1 MESLIFFN
9 VGWMK
14 RYQDLAEDD
23 RPQRGGK
30 WVEEHE
36 WDYSML
42 NFLAFKSRYY
52 GYGQP
57 QGNQIKLERLGAA
70 PDADRLDHVTVVWV
84 STSPT
89 HGPVIV
95 GWYRDAT
102 LFRDYQE
109 PPKGAGRTHE
119 GKAIGF
125 YATAKVEDCVLLPEE
140 ARTFAVLRGKGGMG
154 QSNVWYAD
162 QPEHDT
168 FKQQV
173 LDYIASGG
181 KTAPPAATRTWIFQA
196 NPELY
201 DIDSAIRQLPEMA
214 WSVSKHQELIAPND
228 AVFVWKSG
236 PEAGILAEATV
247 LTVPA
252 EVEPEQREI
261 QFAIQPEK
269 FASKQVCVRIR
280 IDEVFSPPLL
290 RSELKA
296 DPRLADLSILK
307 FSQGTNF
314 AVTPGEA
321 AVIRDLLAKRPSD
334 EDDISAGKREP
345 GTDFRVWAY
354 APGRNAQFWEEFYRE
369 EIMAIG
375 WDELGDLRQYR
386 DHETVAKKLIEV
398 YKLQSQPINDSRAC
412 FDFAHTMKPGD
423 RVFAKRGRDEV
434 VGYGVVTGDYEYRE
448 DRAQFNHVRRVRWEQ
463 RGNWKCKPLFPVKT
477 LTEFTPDSDT
487 VRYLTGLI
495 GVAET
500 PPAPT
505 LPPYTIEDALKGAA
519 FDEVEFKSILDL
531 WRLKKNLIL
540 QGPPGVGK
548 TFLARRLAYALI
560 GHELPSR
567 VGMVQFHQS
576 YSYED
581 FIHGYRPAEGGFAR
595 KDGVFVRFSK
605 RASLD
610 QDSIYVFI
618 IDEINRSNLSKVFGE
633 LLMLVEADKRGSK
646 YSVALT
652 YSASEEEQFYV
663 PANLFLLGMMNT
675 ADRSLALVDYA
686 LRRRFAFEELQPL
699 FGTSVFSKF
708 LADAGSDH
716 KFVAAVSAR
725 LQSLNQVIAEDQN
738 LGPGFRIGHSYF
750 CGNGS
755 ALTEEAYFSAVRH
768 EIVPLLKEYWFDD
781 PERVTEWTEKLL
793 AKFE

>member
-1 MESLIFFN
+1 MEPLIFFN

-14 RYQDLAEDD
+14 RYQGLAEDD

-36 WDYSML
+36 WDHSML
-42 NFLAFKSRYY
+42 NFLAFKGWHY

-84 STSPT
+84 STPPT
-89 HGPVIV
+89 GGTVIV

-109 PPKGAGRTHE
+109 PPKGSGRTHE

-125 YATAKVEDCVLLPEE
+125 YATAKAEDCVLLPED
-140 ARTFAVLRGKGGMG
+140 ARAFSIPRGRGGMG

-162 QPEHDT
+162 QPAHQA
-168 FKQQV
+168 FRQQV

-181 KTAPPAATRTWIFQA
+181 KTPPRASARAWIFQA

-201 DIDSAIRQLPEMA
+201 DIDSALRQLPEVT
-214 WSVSKHQELIAPND
+214 WSVSKHQEVIAPGD
-228 AVFVWKSG
+228 TVFVWKSG
-236 PEAGILAEATV
+236 PEAGILAGATV

-252 EVEPEQREI
+252 EMEPEQREI
-261 QFAIQPEK
+261 QFVIHPEK
-269 FASKQVCVRIR
+269 FASKQVGVRIR
-280 IDEVFSPPLL
+280 VDEVFSPPLL

-314 AVTPGEA
+314 PVTPEEA
-321 AVIRDLLAKRPSD
+321 TVIRELLARGPGD
-334 EDDISAGKREP
+334 EDDITAGKREP

-375 WDELGDLRQYR
+375 WDELGDLRQYP
-386 DHETVAKKLIEV
+386 DHQTVAKKLIEV
-398 YKLQSQPINDSRAC
+398 YKLESQPINDSRAC
-412 FDFAHTMKPGD
+412 FDFAHTIRPGD
-423 RVFAKRGRDEV
+423 RIFAKRGRDEV

-448 DRAQFNHVRRVRWEQ
+448 DRAQFKHVRRVRWEQ

-477 LTEFTPDSDT
+477 LIDFTPYPEVVQD
-487 VRYLTGLI
+487 LTALI
-495 GVAET
+495 GR
-500 PPAPT
+500 
-505 LPPYTIEDALKGAA
+505 LPPIPPPPVRPYTTEDALTGAA
-519 FDEVEFKSILDL
+519 FDRAAFQRILDQ

-548 TFLARRLAYALI
+548 TFLARRFAYALI
-560 GHELPSR
+560 GHEVPSR

-581 FIHGYRPAEGGFAR
+581 FIQGYRPAEGGFAR

-633 LLMLVEADKRGSK
+633 LLMLIEADKRGSK

-686 LRRRFAFEELQPL
+686 LRRRFAFVELEPL
-699 FGTSVFSKF
+699 FGTPEFSRF
-708 LADAGSDH
+708 LADAGSDQTL
-716 KFVAAVSAR
+716 VAAVSAR

-738 LGPGFRIGHSYF
+738 LGPGFTIGHSYF

-755 ALTEEAYFSAVRH
+755 ALTEDACLSAVRH

-781 PERVTEWTEKLL
+781 PERVKEWTEKLL